1 MTSNDRKFI
10 QYVKEQCALYG
21 IKCLIRPVKYV
32 KLSGNIQCGGWFD
45 ETEKQL
51 VCASNRPDFLQILVH
66 EFSHLTQW
74 VDQWQA
80 WRRGIGGIGYVDE
93 WLGGKKV
100 ANIRKHLAYSRD
112 LELDNEKR
120 SVKHIKKFN
129 LSINIEDYIR
139 RANAYVLFYNRLFIT
154 RKWAT
159 NKNSPYSNPLIY
171 NKMPKT
177 FRVNYTSSCSKY
189 NKIFEK
195 AGL

>member
-74 VDQWQA
+74 VDQCQA
-80 WRRGIGGIGYVDE
+80 WTRGIGGIGYVDE

-120 SVKHIKKFN
+120 SVKHIKKFTLQNICCLITN
-129 LSINIEDYIR
+129 LPTF
-139 RANAYVLFYNRLFIT
+139 NAFNL
-154 RKWAT
+154 
-159 NKNSPYSNPLIY
+159 
-171 NKMPKT
+171 
-177 FRVNYTSSCSKY
+177 
-189 NKIFEK
+189 
-195 AGL
+195 

>member
-1 MTSNDRKFI
+1 MTSNDRKFV

-21 IKCLIRPVKYV
+21 IKCVIRPVKYV
-32 KLSGNIQCGGWFD
+32 KLSRNIQCGGWFD
-45 ETEKQL
+45 ESEKVL

-74 VDQWQA
+74 VEKCKPWV
-80 WRRGIGGIGYVDE
+80 RGINGIGYVDE
-93 WLGGKKV
+93 WLSGKDV
-100 ANIRKHLAYSRD
+100 PNIRKHLAYSRD

-129 LSINIEDYIR
+129 LSIDVEDYIR